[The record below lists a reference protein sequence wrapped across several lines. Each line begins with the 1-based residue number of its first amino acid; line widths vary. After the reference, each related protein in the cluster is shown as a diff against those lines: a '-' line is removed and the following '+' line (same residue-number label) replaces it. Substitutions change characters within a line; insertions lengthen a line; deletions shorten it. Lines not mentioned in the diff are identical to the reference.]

1 MPRRPLKTRPLPKGG
16 GLFAVQVEPGLET
29 LVLRGNT
36 GRQRQIGVVM
46 RKRQR
51 FTEKEKQDRTERTSD
66 AARELIEV
74 ERAAR
79 DAKTARLRE
88 QRLTADIPYASSAP
102 RKKRENAGPQ

>member
-1 MPRRPLKTRPLPKGG
+1 
-16 GLFAVQVEPGLET
+16 
-29 LVLRGNT
+29 
-36 GRQRQIGVVM
+36 M

-88 QRLTADIPYASSAP
+88 QRLTPDIPYTTSAP
-102 RKKRENAGPQ
+102 RKKRENAQ